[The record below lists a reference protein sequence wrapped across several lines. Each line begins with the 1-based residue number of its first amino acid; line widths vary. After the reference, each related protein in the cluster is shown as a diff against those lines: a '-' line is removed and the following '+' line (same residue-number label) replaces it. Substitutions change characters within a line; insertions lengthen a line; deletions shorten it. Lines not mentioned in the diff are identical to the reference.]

1 MAPTSG
7 GAVGNPSSAGPAPGS
22 VTSWA
27 AVCSLVAAGIIGAVQ
42 IGKGS
47 AALPVLRD
55 GFGLDSSTAAWY
67 LSVVSAM
74 GAVAGALLGWLG
86 QGLGFRRQVQL
97 GLLGIVLAN
106 LAGAVAPS
114 APWLLGARVAEGLGF
129 VLVILAAPAL
139 LPELAAPRHRRL
151 VVGGWGVYMPVGAGL
166 AVLLVP
172 PALTGWGWAA
182 VCLVD
187 AGCAAAVLLAV
198 SRRVPSGPPRRPP
211 GTGGLTR
218 ALRAPGVLCLSVLF
232 GLYAGQYLAVVGLLP
247 TVLVD
252 TGELSLAAAGT
263 ATAVVFLVNAPSNLL
278 GALLLHRGVSRRAL
292 FLAGS
297 ACMAATVW
305 PLFDPSLPPAVRIAA
320 AVAFSACSGVVPAA
334 AFSGVAAMSAG
345 TPSAGA
351 SVGMLM
357 QGSSVGQLLG
367 PPLVVTV
374 GAAAG
379 GWSARPA
386 VLAGLA
392 GAVALAGLAYGRL
405 ERPVGPAPAGRLDR
419 GDRQQDR

>member
-1 MAPTSG
+1 MSSRSTGPG
-7 GAVGNPSSAGPAPGS
+7 GGPQPAGHAQGSETAWLAVL
-22 VTSWA
+22 
-27 AVCSLVAAGIIGAVQ
+27 SLMAAGIIGAVQ

-55 GFGLDSSTAAWY
+55 DFGLSSTAAAWF

-74 GAVAGALLGWLG
+74 GAAAGALLGWLG

-97 GLLGIVLAN
+97 GLLAIVLAN
-106 LAGAVAPS
+106 LAGAFAPS
-114 APWLLGARVAEGLGF
+114 APWLLGARVTEGLGF
-129 VLVILAAPAL
+129 ILVILAAPGL
-139 LPELAAPRHRRL
+139 LPGLSAQRHRRL
-151 VVGGWGVYMPVGAGL
+151 VVSGWGVYMPVGSGL

-172 PALTGWGWAA
+172 SALSGMGWRG

-187 AGCAAAVLLAV
+187 AGCAALVLLAV
-198 SRRVPSGPPRRPP
+198 VRWVPPSPARRLPAG
-211 GTGGLTR
+211 GGLTS
-218 ALRAPGVLCLSVLF
+218 ALRSPGVLCLSAVF

-247 TVLVD
+247 TTLVD

-263 ATAVVFLVNAPSNLL
+263 VTAVVFLVNAPSNML
-278 GALLLHRGVSRRAL
+278 GAVLLHRGVSRRVL
-292 FLAGS
+292 VLAGS

-305 PLFDPSLPPAVRIAA
+305 PLFDPDLPLAVRIGA

-357 QGSSVGQLLG
+357 QGSSIGQLLG
-367 PPLVVTV
+367 PPLVVAV
-374 GAAAG
+374 GAAGAG
-379 GWSARPA
+379 WAAQPA

-392 GAVALAGLAYGRL
+392 GLLAVAGLVYGRL
-405 ERPVGPAPAGRLDR
+405 ERPVGPVLAGSGPAVVKGL
-419 GDRQQDR
+419 

>member
-1 MAPTSG
+1 MGSRSTGTG
-7 GAVGNPSSAGPAPGS
+7 GEPRPAGHVEGS
-22 VTSWA
+22 VTSWL
-27 AVCSLVAAGIIGAVQ
+27 AVLSLMAAGIIGAVQ

-55 GFGLDSSTAAWY
+55 EFGLSTSAAAWF

-74 GAVAGALLGWLG
+74 GAAAGALLGWLG

-97 GLLGIVLAN
+97 GLVAIVLAN

-114 APWLLGARVAEGLGF
+114 APWLLGARVTEGLGF
-129 VLVILAAPAL
+129 ILVILAAPGL
-139 LPELAAPRHRRL
+139 LPGLSAQRHRRL
-151 VVGGWGVYMPVGAGL
+151 VVGGWGIYMPVGSGL

-172 PALTGWGWAA
+172 TAIGGLGWSG

-187 AGCAAAVLLAV
+187 AGCAALVLLAV
-198 SRRVPSGPPRRPP
+198 VRWVPPSPPRRLPAAA
-211 GTGGLTR
+211 GLTR

-247 TVLVD
+247 TTLVD

-263 ATAVVFLVNAPSNLL
+263 VTAVVFLVNAPSNML
-278 GALLLHRGVSRRAL
+278 GAVLLHRGVSRRVL
-292 FLAGS
+292 FLAGG

-305 PLFDPSLPPAVRIAA
+305 PLFDPGLPLAVRIGA
-320 AVAFSACSGVVPAA
+320 AVTFSACSGVVPAA

-351 SVGMLM
+351 SVGLLM
-357 QGSSVGQLLG
+357 QGSSIGQLVG

-379 GWSARPA
+379 GWAAQPA
-386 VLAGLA
+386 VLAGFA
-392 GAVALAGLAYGRL
+392 GLLMVAGLAYGRL
-405 ERPVGPAPAGRLDR
+405 ERPVGPVPAGSAPAAVQGL
-419 GDRQQDR
+419 